1 MTSYYLTPEAEA
13 LRTEA
18 LVKRIES
25 EPHPFR
31 EDSDFWKLPA
41 KLKFRVAEVAYPIKY
56 ADARVYYLTH

>member
-18 LVKRIES
+18 LVKRIAS

-31 EDSDFWKLPA
+31 EDSDFWKLPNRL
-41 KLKFRVAEVAYPIKY
+41 KLRVAAVVYPI
-56 ADARVYYLTH
+56 T